1 MVKFPVPLLDLFI
14 LWSYRMKQALLA
26 VFFTFLTLNT
36 TPGLADINLEAT
48 HKEINKTVWKA
59 FQDAFQALDGKALND
74 VYADNVLRIT
84 SDGIDTQSAF
94 KEANVTRFAEN
105 IKNGDRIALDFWLD
119 SRQTNETTSYDVGF
133 YRMAMTTSAGATNTF
148 YGQFHIVLK
157 NIDGGWKI
165 AQDWDTSSIGGK
177 PITAKDFARKVP
189 DQF

>member
-1 MVKFPVPLLDLFI
+1 
-14 LWSYRMKQALLA
+14 MKLTLLA
-26 VFFTFLTLNT
+26 ALFTFLTLHT
-36 TPGLADINLEAT
+36 TTGLADINLEAT
-48 HKEINKTVWKA
+48 HKEIDKTVWKA

-84 SDGIDTQSAF
+84 TDGIDTQSQF

-119 SRQTNETTSYDVGF
+119 SRQTNETTSYDVGL
-133 YRMAMTTSAGATNTF
+133 YRMAITTSTDENNTF

-157 NIDGGWKI
+157 CIDGRWKI

-177 PITAKDFARKVP
+177 PITAADFARKVP

>member
-1 MVKFPVPLLDLFI
+1 
-14 LWSYRMKQALLA
+14 MKQALLA

-48 HKEINKTVWKA
+48 HKEINTTVWKA

-177 PITAKDFARKVP
+177 PITAKDFARKLP

>member
-1 MVKFPVPLLDLFI
+1 
-14 LWSYRMKQALLA
+14 MKQALLA

-36 TPGLADINLEAT
+36 TPGLADLNLEAT

-119 SRQTNETTSYDVGF
+119 SRQTNETTSYEVGF
-133 YRMAMTTSAGATNTF
+133 YRMTMTTSAGETNTF
-148 YGQFHIVLK
+148 YGQFHILLK
-157 NIDGGWKI
+157 KIHGRWKI
-165 AQDWDTSSIGGK
+165 AQDWDTSSIGGQ
-177 PITAKDFARKVP
+177 PITAADFERKVP